1 MVIMLAILESS
12 RSGWLSILTEEF
24 EENTEDED
32 AAIVELV
39 AAAIVELVAA
49 IVLVTDGSDTMKSF
63 DTQKIHRITK
73 KTQWR
78 RKTEKKIEEHTE
90 RERERERLRE
100 KISSWLK
107 NENVYIKT

>member
-39 AAAIVELVAA
+39 VAAIVEFVAA
-49 IVLVTDGSDTMKSF
+49 IVLVTDGSDTIKSF
-63 DTQKIHRITK
+63 DTLRKTQRITK
-73 KTQWR
+73 NTQQTR
-78 RKTEKKIEEHTE
+78 RTTK
-90 RERERERLRE
+90 RR
-100 KISSWLK
+100 
-107 NENVYIKT
+107 